1 MASNTSK
8 YNWLQGARV
17 AVSKRKKSTDS
28 RGLDLKRNYAS
39 FWMEDEDDKRF
50 GTSVDKGSAD
60 MVRLVKLTA
69 YRKAVT
75 NFVKILTKQEIPVL
89 WYGDGSHTDGK
100 SITLSTGIK
109 DKNFD
114 VTVGLALHEASHVVL
129 TDFDLIRALYLPYH
143 QVPAELQQKYL
154 GMRKILDNTIERAHS
169 NGHNVEALLKGMHNW
184 VEDRRIDHFVF
195 STSPGYKAYY
205 HKLYDEYWNSK
216 EVLKG
221 MLSTEYRKPTL
232 DSYEFHIYNM
242 INPIFDRKALPG
254 LDQIATEID
263 LANISR
269 LTSSEDTFLVANRV
283 VNIILDNIEAA
294 QQQDQQQQQS
304 SGSGQGSSDQQQ
316 TSSSSSSAGSSSAD
330 GEQDGD
336 QQDQQQGEESGEGE
350 GDDQEGDGEEQDG
363 DQQLDSSAGAGHAA
377 YEALRQQRKFLSS
390 YLGDKKR
397 ATNKLQKQLQ
407 QVAALSVDLETA
419 MVNNKPVTVLM
430 VDYTN
435 EHNVGRF
442 LELRDSYNLNYKQR
456 RDNEELLAANHNF
469 GVNDGDFH
477 SNPYYSESV
486 QKGLEMGGLLGRK
499 LQVHSESR
507 TTVTNRLRSGKID
520 NRRLAHAGYGIES
533 VFNQIAVDQC
543 KPAHVHIT
551 LDGSGSMHGNK
562 WRNAVKM
569 TVAIGKAVTYSQ
581 NLDLQVSIRST
592 TSNSTPTN
600 ILIYD
605 SKKNNLTHLTRVLT
619 YFNSNGVTPEGLCFE
634 GMLKKGMLKAS
645 DSTVDSYLINI
656 SDGEPQGCGGYQGHT
671 AFYHTRAM
679 VNKMRNDLNMTVLS
693 YFVDEPWGSDQ
704 QQTTY
709 KPSTNFVTMY
719 GSSAV
724 AIPADSVMQIAKTM
738 NKMFLGSRI

>member
-39 FWMEDEDDKRF
+39 FWMDDDDDKRF
-50 GTSVDKGSAD
+50 GTIIDNQKTD

-75 NFVKILTKQEIPVL
+75 NFVKIMTKQEIPVL
-89 WYGDGSHTDGK
+89 WYGDSSHTDGK

-129 TDFDLIRALYLPYH
+129 TDFDLIKALYLPASA
-143 QVPAELQQKYL
+143 VPGELLHKCL
-154 GMRKILDNTIERAHS
+154 GMRKILDNTVER
-169 NGHNVEALLKGMHNW
+169 GHKMGHHVEALLKGMHNW
-184 VEDRRIDHFVF
+184 VEDRRIDYFVF

-254 LDQIATEID
+254 LDRIVAEID

-294 QQQDQQQQQS
+294 EQKQQQS
-304 SGSGQGSSDQQQ
+304 SGNKQSDPNRQQGGSN
-316 TSSSSSSAGSSSAD
+316 SSSAHSQDQNDQLQQD
-330 GEQDGD
+330 GDGNKEQDTEQDGD
-336 QQDQQQGEESGEGE
+336 GNKE
-350 GDDQEGDGEEQDG
+350 
-363 DQQLDSSAGAGHAA
+363 QQLDSSAGASNAA
-377 YEALRQQRKFLSS
+377 YNALHEQRKFLSGS
-390 YLGDKKR
+390 SDKKR

-407 QVAALSVDLETA
+407 QVATLSVELETA
-419 MVNNKPVTVLM
+419 MFDNKPVTVLM

-435 EHNVGRF
+435 EYNVGRF
-442 LELRDSYNLNYKQR
+442 LELNDDTNHDSKQR
-456 RDNEELLAANHNF
+456 LANRIALTANHYF
-469 GVNDGDFH
+469 GVNRDDFY
-477 SNPYYSESV
+477 PYPHQSTYV

-551 LDGSGSMHGNK
+551 LDGSGSMYGRK
-562 WRNAVKM
+562 WQNAVMM
-569 TVAIGKAVTYSQ
+569 TVAIGKAITYSQ

-592 TSNSTPTN
+592 ISDSTPTN

-656 SDGEPQGCGGYQGHT
+656 SDGEPQGCGSYYGDT

-679 VNKMRNDLNMTVLS
+679 VNKMRSDLNMTVLS
-693 YFVDEPWGSDQ
+693 YFVEEPPYGEEEV
-704 QQTTY
+704 TY
-709 KPSTNFVTMY
+709 KPSNNFVTMY

-738 NKMFLGSRI
+738 NKMFLGSKI